1 MTNMQMYEY
10 AKEVI
15 AKYKNVSEEDPIQ
28 PDVLWVGGVL
38 EIRRAVVW
46 LGETLFMVTYNT
58 NDETTKVDTY
68 SITESEQIEE

>member
-46 LGETLFMVTYNT
+46 LGETLLMVTYNT